1 MEWRYIAFLCLFVPI
16 VTTFGILFVSSKL
29 NISYNNNNKIV
40 SPSIQRCVRI
50 FQLPESPMWLLSRNR
65 EKDATNSLQWLR
77 GWVTA
82 DEVKA
87 ELELMRKSLEY
98 STACSDCQKLEQK
111 CTHPSATMW
120 ERFQELKR
128 QRTLKAGVIIL
139 IRSDIY
145 GTQFFW

>member
-1 MEWRYIAFLCLFVPI
+1 
-16 VTTFGILFVSSKL
+16 
-29 NISYNNNNKIV
+29 
-40 SPSIQRCVRI
+40 
-50 FQLPESPMWLLSRNR
+50 MWLLSKGR
-65 EKDATNSLQWLR
+65 EAESLNSLRWLR

-82 DEVKA
+82 DEVIA
-87 ELELMRKSLEY
+87 ELELMRKNLEY

-111 CTHPSATMW
+111 CLHPSATMW

-145 GTQFFW
+145 STPILVDWMQL